1 MQLEAIAYYHSP
13 LGGKFGT
20 PRQGGLVPELEGTIV
35 FSEKYRDANA
45 VRGLE
50 QMSHIWLIWGFSEN
64 RATAGE
70 WQPTVRPP
78 RLGGNTALGV
88 FATRSP
94 YRPNPLGLSAV
105 ELVRIDTGSARGPV
119 LHVRGADLVDGT
131 PVYDIKPYIR
141 YADCIG
147 AARSGYAE
155 LEPEETLRVQLAPGV
170 SLPFKQDESEALR
183 HLLALDPRPAYQDN
197 PERIY
202 RMSYAGR
209 EVSFR
214 VDGLVL
220 TIISV

>member
-1 MQLEAIAYYHSP
+1 MTLDPVAYYHSP
-13 LGGKFGT
+13 LGEKFGT
-20 PRQGGLVPELEGTIV
+20 PRQSGLVPSLRGEIIFT
-35 FSEKYRDANA
+35 EKYRDDNA

-64 RATAGE
+64 RPSSRE

-105 ELVRIDTGSARGPV
+105 ALERIETGTSRGPV

-131 PVYDIKPYIR
+131 PIYDIKPYIR
-141 YADCIG
+141 YADCIP

-155 LEPEETLRVQLAPGV
+155 HEPEEKLRVQLAPGV
-170 SLPFKQDESEALR
+170 LQPFKQGEFEALR
-183 HLLALDPRPAYQDN
+183 HLLSLDPRPAYQNN

-202 RMSYAGR
+202 RISYAGR

-214 VDGLVL
+214 IDGLVL
-220 TIISV
+220 TIIST